1 MMTREEREKLVYK
14 LASEDLERVDILI
27 LREFFHRKRME
38 YYFEYEDDE
47 LLDMVKFLEEDK

>member
-1 MMTREEREKLVYK
+1 MTREEREKLVYK

>member
-47 LLDMVKFLEEDK
+47 LLDMVKFLEVG